1 MIREGSARRVG
12 DRYQDTMGFT
22 VVGPDHFLGS
32 GHPDLRDKRLLKADR
47 PPLLGLVESRDAGAT
62 WESLSLLGETDLHA
76 LDVAHGQ
83 VHGYDATGGR
93 LMASRDRISW
103 EVRSNVDLLRF
114 AVSPTDPD
122 LLVAM
127 TPRGLAR
134 SSDGG
139 RCWQPTPGP
148 DLLTLDW
155 AAAARLWGIDRQ
167 GRAWLSADIGRTWQQ
182 RGRLPGPPEALLA
195 SGDVLYAAVHEQG
208 ALSSSDGARTW
219 RFVYRPPAP
228 AG

>member
-1 MIREGSARRVG
+1 VAAVLVAVVVTACQADRPGAPASEATDDPGVVHVHGLGVNPRDGVLYAATHTGLFMIRDGGARRVG

-32 GHPDLRDKRLLKADR
+32 GHPDLRDRRLLKADR

-62 WESLSLLGETDLHA
+62 WEPLSLLGATDFHA
-76 LDVAHGQ
+76 LEVAHGQ

-93 LMASRDRISW
+93 LMVSRDRISW
-103 EVRSNVDLLRF
+103 QVRSAVDLLGF

-134 SSDGG
+134 SSNGG
-139 RCWQPTPGP
+139 RRWQPIPGP
-148 DLLTLDW
+148 DLLALDW
-155 AAAARLWGIDRQ
+155 AAPLSLWASIAR
-167 GRAWLSADIGRTWQQ
+167 
-182 RGRLPGPPEALLA
+182 
-195 SGDVLYAAVHEQG
+195 G
-208 ALSSSDGARTW
+208 AYG
-219 RFVYRPPAP
+219 
-228 AG
+228 